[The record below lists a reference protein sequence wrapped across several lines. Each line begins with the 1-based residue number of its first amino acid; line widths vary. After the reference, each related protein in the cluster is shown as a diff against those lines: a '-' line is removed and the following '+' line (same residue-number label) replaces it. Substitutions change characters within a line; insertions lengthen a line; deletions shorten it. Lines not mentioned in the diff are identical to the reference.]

1 MVAMHQHATSSTPS
15 TSPGKARVLRARSLP
30 SARPFR
36 VAVVFTAIHYLG
48 IVVTSTALIC
58 VFLEPSQ
65 TAVHLMIGGM
75 IFTAIA
81 WLVAFFKRKATF
93 CPLCKGT
100 PLINSGARV
109 HSRAWRL
116 YPLNHGVT
124 ATVSIMACQKFRC
137 MYCGSD
143 YDLLKPPTRLLHGT
157 PEYSEFDEVMAHEAR

>member
-1 MVAMHQHATSSTPS
+1 MHQHAASSTPS

-36 VAVVFTAIHYLG
+36 VAVVVTAVHYLG
-48 IVVTSTALIC
+48 IVVSGTALIC

-65 TAVHLMIGGM
+65 TAVHLLIGGM
-75 IFTAIA
+75 IFTAFA

-124 ATVSIMACQKFRC
+124 ATLSIMACQKFRC

-157 PEYSEFDEVMAHEAR
+157 PEYSELDEVMAHEAR